1 MPPAPRH
8 KVFVCYHHGKD
19 QGRRNRF
26 ERLFTDRYDIM
37 DSRSV
42 RVGDIPNGLG
52 LDEISRRIRDNY
64 LSGSTVTVILI
75 GKDTWRRK
83 HVDWE
88 IAATVRD
95 TDANPRSGLLGIL
108 LPSHPSFGE
117 DDYDPYTIPPR
128 LHDNIECGFAKLY
141 DWSGSPGEV
150 AGWIDAAYRLRKQIN
165 PDNSHVRFAKN
176 WKGPRWYPQKRFSER
191 EG

>member
-8 KVFVCYHHGKD
+8 KVFVCYHHGED
-19 QGRRNRF
+19 QERRDRF
-26 ERLFTDRYDIM
+26 EKLFADRYDIM

-42 RVGDIPNGLG
+42 RVGDIPNGLN

-64 LSGSTVTVILI
+64 LSDATVTVVLI

-88 IAATVRD
+88 IAATVRG
-95 TDANPRSGLLGIL
+95 TDANLRSGLLGIL
-108 LPSHPSFGE
+108 LPSHPSFGG

-128 LHDNIECGFAKLY
+128 LHDNIECGFAELY
-141 DWSGSPGEV
+141 NWSGSPSEM
-150 AGWIDAAYRLRKQIN
+150 AGWIDPAYRRRKQIN
-165 PDNSHVRFAKN
+165 PDNSQVRFANN
-176 WKGPRWYPQKRFSER
+176 WKGPRWYPQKRFSEWA
-191 EG
+191 G